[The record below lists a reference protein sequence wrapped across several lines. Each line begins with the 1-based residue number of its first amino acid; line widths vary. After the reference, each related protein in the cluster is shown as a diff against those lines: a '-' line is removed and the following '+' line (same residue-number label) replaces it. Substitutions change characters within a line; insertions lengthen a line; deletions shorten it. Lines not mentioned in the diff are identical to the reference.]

1 MNVNEIAS
9 LRKYQ
14 FIWLN
19 ASMTVMYF
27 MIMMAMELGVTM
39 RIFYIGLT
47 ALLLVQIIA
56 TIKNKQPLLYTFS
69 TKMRTLMLYERE
81 KMGTEWKAQ
90 QKVNA
95 ILQSFLIIMFL
106 FQAWMMGNQPFYIE
120 GEFLYYVY
128 IYIFTV
134 FLVNISTFIHNRKVD
149 KSTAEEMKGYTKKM
163 LLFSVLF
170 TVIFFI
176 AGISMGFF
184 VSYLF

>member
-1 MNVNEIAS
+1 MNATELAA

-19 ASMTVMYF
+19 ATMTVMYF
-27 MIMMAMELGVTM
+27 VVMLIMEIGVTM
-39 RIFYIGLT
+39 RIFYIGL
-47 ALLLVQIIA
+47 AVLLFIQVLG
-56 TIKNKQPLLYTFS
+56 TIRNKQPLLYTFS
-69 TKMRTLMLYERE
+69 RRMRTLMLYEQE
-81 KMGTEWKAQ
+81 KLGTEWKAQ

-106 FQAWMMGNQPFYIE
+106 FQAWIMGNQPFYIK
-120 GEFLYYVY
+120 GEFIYYVC

-134 FLVNISTFIHNRKVD
+134 FLVNTSTFIHNRKVD
-149 KSTAEEMKGYTKKM
+149 KSTVEEMKGYTKKM
-163 LLFSVLF
+163 LLSSILF

-176 AGISMGFF
+176 GGIAMGFF